1 VTPKHPPRPPMAPNQ
16 LTAGELSFLHWLREN
31 GGRGSRSGGKW
42 ISPVDRLLA
51 ADYVQAEVDRSNP
64 VTVHYTLTQTGR
76 DALERSGDQSSGLWS
91 CH

>member
-1 VTPKHPPRPPMAPNQ
+1 MTPDQ

-31 GGRGSRSGGKW
+31 GGRGSRSGENW

-51 ADYVQAEVDRSNP
+51 AGHIQAEVDQSNP

-76 DALERSGDQSSGLWS
+76 EALEQSGDRSSGVWS
-91 CH
+91 RY